1 MFFLIFSPDTST
13 LSPESWALSHRTCNQ
28 SDRGEIEQLN
38 VHKEYLIMLL
48 VISKPQERLLLLVQT
63 LLRSSSWRR

>member
-63 LLRSSSWRR
+63 LLRWLS